1 MNELIKVDGIDFKE
15 KDGTLY
21 IRLEAAAIGYG
32 WCRKEVKN
40 GVEYSYVRWER
51 VFSMLDEIG
60 FAHKW
65 AKDGFIP
72 EEVFYKLGMRAK
84 NETAKAFQDKVAA
97 ILKKIRQTGAYIAPQ
112 STDEDSDDLAIIN
125 GYKALMR
132 KVERLE
138 AKAAIDAPKVEFYDQ
153 VADCVNCI
161 YMADLAKLLSQ
172 NGFKIGRDKLF
183 ELMRNE
189 GFLLKAPGQWNKP
202 SQYAMN
208 LGLFKVIEKVVN
220 KGGVKEVKSTTMV
233 TPKGIKYFLNR
244 YLVDKL
250 AGQAIEAP
258 KQLSMLEE
266 A

>member
-40 GVEYSYVRWER
+40 GIEYSYVRWER

-97 ILKKIRQTGAYIAPQ
+97 ILKEIRQTGAYIAPQ
-112 STDEDSDDLAIIN
+112 PVDEDSDDLAIIN

-138 AKAAIDAPKVEFYDQ
+138 SKVAIMEPKASYCDIVLATKDLVPITLIAKDYGMSATEMNKILHEHGYQYKRNKTWVLYDKYADKGYTSSKTHVYEDCYGRERSQMHTYWTQAGRLFIYQELKKHDILPMVERRM
-153 VADCVNCI
+153 I
-161 YMADLAKLLSQ
+161 
-172 NGFKIGRDKLF
+172 
-183 ELMRNE
+183 
-189 GFLLKAPGQWNKP
+189 
-202 SQYAMN
+202 
-208 LGLFKVIEKVVN
+208 
-220 KGGVKEVKSTTMV
+220 
-233 TPKGIKYFLNR
+233 
-244 YLVDKL
+244 
-250 AGQAIEAP
+250 
-258 KQLSMLEE
+258 
-266 A
+266 